1 MTIPN
6 PDDQTKS
13 KAYVDADGTVKVKAG
28 IDGGGMALT
37 EDAIADRNVDG
48 AADVP
53 SIRTLGTGAEQAA
66 PGDAY
71 AAHTHTV
78 PVPAHA
84 AEELSG
90 STTTSST
97 SFVTLDSDALTVQEG
112 SYIIA
117 HYSGVF
123 KNSVSGDRTEVGVR
137 IDGGSD
143 KLRGSYEADAGRRGM
158 LSFVQRFGPLSAGS
172 HTVDVR
178 WRAPTGSTATLESN
192 TSSLVLEEKFAS
204 LVTAVPA

>member
-1 MTIPN
+1 MSIPD
-6 PDDQTKS
+6 PDDPTKS
-13 KAYVDADGTVKVKAG
+13 KAYVDAEGNVKVKAG
-28 IDGGGMALT
+28 IGGGGMALT
-37 EDAIADRNVDG
+37 EDAIAPRNVDG

-53 SIRTLGTGAEQAA
+53 SVRTLGTSAEQAA
-66 PGDAY
+66 SGV
-71 AAHTHTV
+71 HTHSVAV
-78 PVPAHA
+78 PTHA
-84 AEELSG
+84 AEEFSG

-97 SFVTLDSDALTVQEG
+97 SFVTLDSGALTVQAN

-123 KNSVSGDRTEVGVR
+123 RNSVTGDRTDIGVR

-143 KLRGSYEADAGRRGM
+143 LLRGSYEADSGRRGM

-178 WRAPTGSTATLESN
+178 WRCPTGSTATLESN
-192 TSSLVLEEKFAS
+192 TSSLVLEEKFAT
-204 LVTAVPA
+204 LATGVPT